1 MDKDFDTVSLKILE
15 NISRENMEQVIDCLV
30 YSTNQY
36 EPYSLWVIKI
46 LFLVVYFLLGIAPHA
61 IIILISSFTFQKIR
75 NEDLFGPIKNTTVVI
90 GIQVHDRV
98 TYLK

>member
-15 NISRENMEQVIDCLV
+15 NISRENMEQVIDC
-30 YSTNQY
+30 TNQY